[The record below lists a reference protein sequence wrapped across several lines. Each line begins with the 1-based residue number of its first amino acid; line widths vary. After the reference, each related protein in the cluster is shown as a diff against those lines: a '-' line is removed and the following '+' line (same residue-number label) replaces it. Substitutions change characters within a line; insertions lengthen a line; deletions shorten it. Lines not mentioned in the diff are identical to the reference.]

1 MLKLGCARVSS
12 DEQESHPKRDA
23 LAALGVAPER
33 IYVAHGVTGTNQHR
47 PGSSAVAAQIVPA
60 IRRPARP
67 NARAR
72 LPTKDQPGCPQEASL
87 GQRGAPRVGVLRRSW
102 PRAERGRAEVGPRQI
117 CRDVLGD
124 RAEVPAQIGATEP
137 AFRDGAH
144 LVEIS
149 FGSGRCG
156 VRSRLRTRRPDV
168 RCLIRW
174 SRLRSLTRTSDLSG
188 GVEAACCWTTPT
200 RRGVRGGVAA
210 DARLW

>member
-102 PRAERGRAEVGPRQI
+102 PHAERGRTELGPRQI
-117 CRDVLGD
+117 CRDALLD
-124 RAEVPAQIGATEP
+124 RAEVPAQISPTVP
-137 AFRDGAH
+137 AFW
-144 LVEIS
+144 
-149 FGSGRCG
+149 GSY
-156 VRSRLRTRRPDV
+156 RSD
-168 RCLIRW
+168 
-174 SRLRSLTRTSDLSG
+174 DLCAT
-188 GVEAACCWTTPT
+188 AACEP
-200 RRGVRGGVAA
+200 RP
-210 DARLW
+210 

>member
-1 MLKLGCARVSS
+1 MGGQPAPAPVTMLKLGCARVSS

-87 GQRGAPRVGVLRRSW
+87 GQRGAPRVGVPCPSPVRPLPRRSRPNESTERRPTPTSCRARSRHLFVW
-102 PRAERGRAEVGPRQI
+102 RARGSLIPSGPRRRQANLNGATARPRTRSSPRAY
-117 CRDVLGD
+117 
-124 RAEVPAQIGATEP
+124 
-137 AFRDGAH
+137 RDG
-144 LVEIS
+144 
-149 FGSGRCG
+149 GDG
-156 VRSRLRTRRPDV
+156 VP
-168 RCLIRW
+168 
-174 SRLRSLTRTSDLSG
+174 G
-188 GVEAACCWTTPT
+188 P
-200 RRGVRGGVAA
+200 
-210 DARLW
+210 ARAGQAG

>member
-72 LPTKDQPGCPQEASL
+72 LPTKDQPGYPQEASL
-87 GQRGAPRVGVLRRSW
+87 GQRGAPRF
-102 PRAERGRAEVGPRQI
+102 
-117 CRDVLGD
+117 
-124 RAEVPAQIGATEP
+124 GA
-137 AFRDGAH
+137 
-144 LVEIS
+144 
-149 FGSGRCG
+149 RC
-156 VRSRLRTRRPDV
+156 
-168 RCLIRW
+168 
-174 SRLRSLTRTSDLSG
+174 
-188 GVEAACCWTTPT
+188 
-200 RRGVRGGVAA
+200 VAA
-210 DARLW
+210 ADRRRLV

>member
-72 LPTKDQPGCPQEASL
+72 LPTKDRPGCPQEASL
-87 GQRGAPRVGVLRRSW
+87 AQRGAPRVGLPRRLGRRCDRPGGVKTAPYLPFFARL
-102 PRAERGRAEVGPRQI
+102 PRRF
-117 CRDVLGD
+117 GD
-124 RAEVPAQIGATEP
+124 RMAPG
-137 AFRDGAH
+137 
-144 LVEIS
+144 
-149 FGSGRCG
+149 G
-156 VRSRLRTRRPDV
+156 VR
-168 RCLIRW
+168 
-174 SRLRSLTRTSDLSG
+174 
-188 GVEAACCWTTPT
+188 
-200 RRGVRGGVAA
+200 
-210 DARLW
+210 